1 MHRIVRKNQLAAD
14 VVQLEVEAPLIARK
28 RRAGQFVIVHLNE
41 EAERIPLTI
50 ADSDPARGTLT
61 LIIQGVGKSTKQL
74 NRLQAGDVIRD
85 ILGPLGKPT
94 HIQPNSQVVCIGGG
108 IGAAVVYPIVRAFR
122 ESSSQVISI
131 IGARTKSLLILE
143 DEIRALSEQTIVT
156 TDDGSY
162 GMSGFVTDALKRILS
177 NGKVVDEVIAIG
189 PVPMMRAVC
198 KVTRE
203 AGVKTVVSLNP
214 IMVDGTGMCGGCR
227 VMVGGKMQFVCV
239 DGPEF
244 DGHEVDF
251 DELTARLKSYT
262 QFEKESLER
271 YENLCGVHCG
281 LPA

>member
-1 MHRIVRKNQLAAD
+1 MHRIVQKIQLAAD

-28 RRAGQFVIVHLNE
+28 RKAGQFVIVHLHE

-50 ADSDPARGTLT
+50 ADSDAHRGTIT

-74 NRLQAGDVIRD
+74 NHLKAGDVILD

-94 HIQPNSQVVCIGGG
+94 HIQPQAQVVCIGGG
-108 IGAAVVYPIVRAFR
+108 IGAAVVYPIVKAFR
-122 ESSSQVISI
+122 DSSSHVISI

-162 GMSGFVTDALKRILS
+162 GMSGFVTDALKKILS
-177 NGKVVDEVIAIG
+177 NGKVVDLVIAIG

-198 KVTRE
+198 QVTR
-203 AGVKTVVSLNP
+203 GIHLKTLVSLNP

-281 LPA
+281 LPT